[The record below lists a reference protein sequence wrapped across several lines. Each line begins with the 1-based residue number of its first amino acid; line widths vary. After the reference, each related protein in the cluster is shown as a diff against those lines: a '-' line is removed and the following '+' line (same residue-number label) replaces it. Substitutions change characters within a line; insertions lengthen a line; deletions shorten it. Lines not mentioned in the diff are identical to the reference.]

1 MALFK
6 ENILKNWLLGNS
18 LSKKLKLFHSTEK
31 GRNSEKLTKTAWPFS
46 ATKKVKSWQN
56 GF

>member
-31 GRNSEKLTKTAWPFS
+31 GRNSEKLTKTARPFS